1 MDKIIEQKMCFD
13 VLCNI
18 YLKKKNIPRR
28 IQRDMVINIQICSCK
43 VAVIL
48 VTV

>member
-18 YLKKKNIPRR
+18 YLKKKIFQEESSE
-28 IQRDMVINIQICSCK
+28 IWS
-43 VAVIL
+43 
-48 VTV
+48 